1 MDCQISNLLL
11 VPQDD
16 LIQMQRHTELLSRA
30 AVRLS
35 LLLQLIIPVFESAYL
50 SSLLTDTFVVVFGHI
65 LISNLNVSQ
74 YLLILL
80 LDLVENIHIVLV
92 LLQTRPLRFGDVA
105 LQIDILLHV
114 FHVAELEQVA
124 LTLLQVHLADPRTL
138 QWHFAHIARHK
149 FIIRHGSNVGQLLQI
164 VVRVFVDFGLEDN
177 ILG

>member
-35 LLLQLIIPVFESAYL
+35 LLLQLIIPVFESVYL
-50 SSLLTDTFVVVFGHI
+50 SSLLTDALVVVFSHI

-80 LDLVENIHIVLV
+80 LDLIEDIHIVLV
-92 LLQTRPLRFGDVA
+92 LLQTRPLRFGDVT

-114 FHVAELEQVA
+114 FHVAELE
-124 LTLLQVHLADPRTL
+124 
-138 QWHFAHIARHK
+138 
-149 FIIRHGSNVGQLLQI
+149 
-164 VVRVFVDFGLEDN
+164 
-177 ILG
+177 